1 MKNLKSCLALGT
13 FATILA
19 VAAAPAAFAQSE
31 REQSNFTITEPLD
44 VGTFTLQPGTYNIQV
59 VQIDANRNMIRVMDT
74 DQKKLYTTVL
84 TRPYPILMSDVIP
97 ESRYVVWATP
107 PGQPSVLRTWFP
119 RDRSIGHEIVFSET
133 RAKELAALA
142 NDRVIAVPDKVA
154 ETEYRTAPLY
164 VVTPDRQVKPYEP
177 KLAAVEPK
185 PAPLQVAETRPARE
199 LPGTASRVPL
209 FAALGLLSLGAA
221 LGLGALA
228 NRGA

>member
-1 MKNLKSCLALGT
+1 MKNLKTCLALGT

-31 REQSNFTITEPLD
+31 REQSNFTVTEPLD

-97 ESRYVVWATP
+97 ESRYVVWTTP

-142 NDRVIAVPDKVA
+142 NDRVIAIPDKVA

-177 KLAAVEPK
+177 T
-185 PAPLQVAETRPARE
+185 PAPVRVAEARPARE
-199 LPGTASRVPL
+199 LPRTASRVPL

-221 LGLGALA
+221 FGLGALA

>member
-1 MKNLKSCLALGT
+1 MKNLKTCLALGT

-19 VAAAPAAFAQSE
+19 VAAAPTAFAQSE
-31 REQSNFTITEPLD
+31 REQSNFTVTEPLD
-44 VGTFTLQPGTYNIQV
+44 VGTLTLQPGTYNIQV

-97 ESRYVVWATP
+97 ESRYVVWSTP

-119 RDRSIGHEIVFSET
+119 RDRSIGHEIIFSES

-142 NDRVIAVPDKVA
+142 NDRVIAIPDRVA
-154 ETEYRTAPLY
+154 EAEYRTAPLY
-164 VVTPDRQVKPYEP
+164 VVSPDRQVKPYEP
-177 KLAAVEPK
+177 T
-185 PAPLQVAETRPARE
+185 PAPVQVAEARPARE
-199 LPGTASRVPL
+199 LPRTASRVPL

-221 LGLGALA
+221 FGLGALA